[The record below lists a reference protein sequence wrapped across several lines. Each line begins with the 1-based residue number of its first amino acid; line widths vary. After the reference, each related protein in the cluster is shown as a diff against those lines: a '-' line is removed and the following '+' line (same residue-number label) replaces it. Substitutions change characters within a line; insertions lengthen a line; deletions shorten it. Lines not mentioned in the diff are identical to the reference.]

1 MTAGGTERS
10 GRGGKPGAVLVVGAG
25 IAGIQSSLDLANAG
39 FKVYLLESG
48 PAIGGIMAQLDKTF
62 PTNDCAMCIM
72 SPKLVECGRHFN
84 IELLSDAQIEE
95 VTGEAGDFRVKVL
108 KRPRFVDPA
117 KCTGCAECEKV
128 CPVKLP
134 SRFDERLVDRRAIYR
149 LFAQAYPSAFS
160 IDKKARPACQVSC
173 PAGVHA
179 QGYVALVREKKY
191 HEAYELVRKHNPF
204 VSICG
209 RVCHH
214 PCETN
219 CRRGE
224 YDEPIAIAAIKRFIA
239 DREYEERGTK
249 NEERGTENAG
259 GETAKDAK
267 SAKGE
272 GKRGNDEGAE
282 RSGGEAAKSAKA
294 EITSKKTVGVVGAG
308 PSGLTCALRLR
319 DQGYA
324 VTVYDEAGEPGGML
338 VSCLPE
344 YRIPKA
350 RAMQDI
356 ERILAAGIELKSGT
370 KVGCDVTLKELE
382 KRYDALYLA
391 VGCQAG
397 ADLPGPAVESKRVV
411 LGLDFLRQAKRGA
424 KIEGLGRKVVV
435 IGGGNVAV
443 DCARTA
449 ARLGAEEVS
458 MVCLETRNLD
468 SRDRM
473 PAHVWEIEAAEEEG
487 VVIRCCLGPKRIV
500 TKSGRVTGVETMRCT
515 SVYSDDGSF
524 APVYDKECVTETIPA
539 DTVIVAIGQRSQL
552 EGFETLKQTRGR
564 IEADPVTLE
573 TSVPGIFAG
582 GDIVSGPAS
591 IVEAVHHG
599 NEAAVSISR
608 YLAGE
613 NLREGRRTKDE
624 ERRANEEL
632 PEKELPEF
640 VEKKPR
646 QQMPVLAAG
655 KRVRNF
661 AECELGLN
669 EEQAL
674 AEASRCLEC
683 GVCSECLECE
693 RVCEAHAV
701 VHEMPAQHRE
711 IGVGAIILANGAE
724 KYNPRLKYEFGFGMY
739 PNVVTSIQFERIL
752 AASGPFGGHLQRPGD
767 GKAPKR
773 IAWVQ
778 CVGSRDDEAG
788 NTYCSS
794 VCCMYG
800 IKEAVIA
807 KEHARDIEA
816 TIFYMDI
823 RTHGKDFDRYYERA
837 KKEHGVRFV
846 RARVG
851 KVDERPESG
860 NLIVH
865 YANEGNGGMRSE
877 EFDMVVLSV
886 GFSPP
891 ADAPELADKLG
902 IRLNRHRFFQTAR
915 FCPTETTRPGIFVC
929 GAAAAPKDIP
939 ETVTQASAAASGAAE
954 IMHDARGTEVVQK
967 TYPPERS
974 VAGEAPRIG
983 VFVCRCGINI
993 ASTVDVPSVAAY
1005 ARTLPDVVHVDENL
1019 FTCSQDTQHKIKTAI
1034 EEHKLNRVV
1043 VASCTP
1049 RTHEPLFQETLREA
1063 GLNPHLFE
1071 MANIRD
1077 QCSWTHMREPERATA
1092 KAKSLVEMAVAKA
1105 GLLEPLK
1112 TVVLPVTQKALV
1124 LGGGLAGMV
1133 SALSIAEQGFEVTL
1147 IEREKELG
1155 GNARNLRYSLEG
1167 ADVKAYLG
1175 SLMARVE
1182 THPRIKVYKGAS
1194 AESIQGYIGNY
1205 KTKIKIAGRDY
1216 EPEVEHGVVVVATGA
1231 KEARPKEYL
1240 YGEDDRVITQLELEQ
1255 RIAGADA
1262 TRLARLKN
1270 VVMIQC
1276 VGSRDEE
1283 RPYCSR
1289 VCCQDAVKNALKL
1302 KELNPKVNV
1311 YVFCRDVR
1319 TYGFL
1324 EEYYQRAR
1332 DLGVVFVRYEPEEK
1346 PTVERDGDK
1355 LVVKARDSILGAALS
1370 INPDLVVLA
1379 SGIIPHDDAA
1389 AVSRML
1395 KIPLNEDGFF
1405 LEAHV
1410 KLRPVD
1416 FATEGVFLAGLA
1428 HSPKNIQETVAQAK
1442 AAAAR
1447 AATILAKD
1455 TYEAGAT
1462 TAVVNDLVCAGC
1474 GICAS
1479 VCAYGAPGLVEK
1491 DGKTVSRV
1499 NEALCKGC
1507 GNCTAA
1513 CPSGAM
1519 SHLGFNSRQTR
1530 AMLRAA
1536 LRAASEPALKE

>member
-1 MTAGGTERS
+1 M
-10 GRGGKPGAVLVVGAG
+10 VVGAG

-39 FKVYLLESG
+39 FKVYLLEDA

-84 IELLSDAQIEE
+84 VEMLSGTEIEE
-95 VTGEAGDFRVKVL
+95 VTGEAGNFRVKLL
-108 KRPRFVDPA
+108 KRPRFVDIA
-117 KCTGCAECEKV
+117 KCTGCAECEKA

-134 SRFDERLVDRRAIYR
+134 SRFDEKLGDRHAVYR
-149 LFAQAYPSAFS
+149 LFAQAYPSAFA
-160 IDKKARPACQVSC
+160 IEKKARPACQKAC

-179 QGYVALVREKKY
+179 QGYVALMREKKY

-214 PCETN
+214 PCESE

-239 DREYEERGTK
+239 DKEYEQGTQVLP
-249 NEERGTENAG
+249 
-259 GETAKDAK
+259 
-267 SAKGE
+267 
-272 GKRGNDEGAE
+272 
-282 RSGGEAAKSAKA
+282 A
-294 EITSKKTVGVVGAG
+294 EITSKKTVGIVGAG
-308 PSGLTCALRLR
+308 PAGLTCALRLR
-319 DQGYA
+319 ERGVA
-324 VTVYDEAGEPGGML
+324 VTVYDEATEPGGML

-344 YRIPKA
+344 YRIPKKL
-350 RAMQDI
+350 AMQDI
-356 ERILAAGIELKSGT
+356 ERILASGIELKPGVR
-370 KVGCDVTLKELE
+370 VGRDLTLEELR
-382 KRYDALYLA
+382 KRHDAVYVA
-391 VGCQAG
+391 VGCQDG
-397 ADLPGPAVESKRVV
+397 AELPGQSVESKRVL
-411 LGLDFLRQAKRGA
+411 LGLDFLRQAKAGT
-424 KIEGLGRKVVV
+424 KVDLGKKVVV
-435 IGGGNVAV
+435 VGGGNVAV

-449 ARLGAEEVS
+449 ARLGVEEVS
-458 MVCLETRNLD
+458 LLCLETRDLE

-473 PAHVWEIEAAEEEG
+473 PAHAWEIEAAEEEG
-487 VVIRCCLGPKRIV
+487 VMVRCCLGPKKILS
-500 TKSGRVTGVETMRCT
+500 KNGKVTGVETMRCT
-515 SVYSDDGSF
+515 SVYKDDGSF
-524 APVYDKECVTETIPA
+524 APVYDRECEADTIPA

-552 EGFETLKQTRGR
+552 EGLSLLKQARGR
-564 IEADPVTLE
+564 IEADPVTFE
-573 TSVPGIFAG
+573 TSAAGVFAG
-582 GDIVSGPAS
+582 GDVVSGPAS
-591 IVEAVHHG
+591 IVEAVEHG
-599 NEAAVSISR
+599 NEAAESIRR

-613 NLREGRRTKDE
+613 DLRQGREVK
-624 ERRANEEL
+624 AEEL

-640 VEKKPR
+640 VEKKAR
-646 QQMPVLAAG
+646 EKMPELPAG
-655 KRVRNF
+655 RRVRNF
-661 AECELGLN
+661 DEVELGLT

-674 AEASRCLEC
+674 AEAARCLEC
-683 GVCSECLECE
+683 GICSECLECE
-693 RVCEAHAV
+693 RVCEAEAV
-701 VHEMPAQHRE
+701 VHGAEPEHRE
-711 IGVGAIILANGAE
+711 IGVGAIIVANGAE
-724 KYNPRLKYEFGFGMY
+724 KYDPKFKYEFGFGKF

-752 AASGPFGGHLQRPGD
+752 SASGPYGGHLKRPGD

-773 IAWVQ
+773 IAWIQ

-807 KEHARDIEA
+807 KEHAPETEP

-823 RTHGKDFDRYYERA
+823 RAHGKDFDKYFERA

-846 RARVG
+846 RSRVAG
-851 KVDERPESG
+851 VEEKPGTG
-860 NLIVH
+860 NLLLH
-865 YANEGNGGMRSE
+865 YSADGNGGLATE

-886 GFSPP
+886 GFSPSESAP
-891 ADAPELADKLG
+891 ALADKLG
-902 IRLNRHRFFQTAR
+902 VRLNRHRFFQTAR
-915 FCPTETTRPGIFVC
+915 FCPTETTRPGVFVC
-929 GAAAAPKDIP
+929 GAAASPKDIP

-954 IMHDARGTEVVQK
+954 ILSGVRGTEVSAK
-967 TYPPERS
+967 TYPRERE
-974 VAGEAPRIG
+974 VAKEEPRIG

-993 ASTVDVPSVAAY
+993 AGTVNVPGVAEHAK
-1005 ARTLPDVVHVDENL
+1005 TLPGVVFVDENL
-1019 FTCSQDTQHKIKTAI
+1019 FTCSQDTQQKIKNAI

-1049 RTHEPLFQETLREA
+1049 RTHEPLFQETMREA

-1077 QCSWTHMREPERATA
+1077 QCSWTHMQEPEQATA
-1092 KAKSLVEMAVAKA
+1092 KARGLVEMAVAKA
-1105 GLLEPLK
+1105 GFLEPLK

-1124 LGGGLAGMV
+1124 IGGGLAGMV
-1133 SALSIAEQGFEVTL
+1133 SAVSIAEQGFDVTL
-1147 IEREKELG
+1147 VERERELG

-1182 THPRIKVYKGAS
+1182 THPRIKVYKGATV
-1194 AESIQGYIGNY
+1194 ESIQGYIGNY
-1205 KTKIKIAGRDY
+1205 KTKLKLAGRDY
-1216 EPEVEHGVVVVATGA
+1216 APEIEHGVVIVATGA
-1231 KEARPKEYL
+1231 KEARPVEYL
-1240 YGEDDRVITQLELEQ
+1240 YGEDERVITQLELEQ
-1255 RIAGADA
+1255 RIAGPDA
-1262 TRLARLKN
+1262 TKLARVKN

-1276 VGSRDEE
+1276 VGSREDE

-1302 KELNPKVNV
+1302 KELNPKQNV
-1311 YVFCRDVR
+1311 YVLCRDVR

-1324 EEYYQRAR
+1324 EEYYQKAR

-1346 PTVERDGDK
+1346 PVVEKDGDK
-1355 LVVKARDSILGAALS
+1355 LKVTVHDKVLNASLVV
-1370 INPDLVVLA
+1370 NPDLVVLA

-1389 AVSRML
+1389 VTSRML
-1395 KIPLNEDGFF
+1395 KVPLNEDGFF

-1428 HSPKNIQETVAQAK
+1428 HSPKNIQETVAQAR

-1447 AATILAKD
+1447 AATILARD
-1455 TYEAGAT
+1455 QYEAGAT
-1462 TAVVNDLVCAGC
+1462 IAVVNDLVCAGC

-1491 DGKTVSRV
+1491 DGKTISRV

-1513 CPSGAM
+1513 CPTGAM
-1519 SHLGFNSRQTR
+1519 SHMGFSLRQTR
-1530 AMLRAA
+1530 AMLAAA
-1536 LRAASEPALKE
+1536 LKPDAAGCSCAPAAK

>member
-1 MTAGGTERS
+1 MMEVQS
-10 GRGGKPGAVLVVGAG
+10 VNGKPGAVLVVGAG

-84 IELLSDAQIEE
+84 IELLSGAEIEA
-95 VTGEAGDFRVKVL
+95 VAGEAGDFRVKVL
-108 KRPRFVDPA
+108 KQPRFVDPA

-134 SRFDERLVDRRAIYR
+134 STFDERLVDRRAVYR

-160 IDKKARPACQVSC
+160 IDKKARPSCQVSC

-239 DREYEERGTK
+239 DEEART
-249 NEERGTENAG
+249 NR
-259 GETAKDAK
+259 
-267 SAKGE
+267 
-272 GKRGNDEGAE
+272 DEHG
-282 RSGGEAAKSAKA
+282 RPLTDTVKKA

-319 DQGYA
+319 DSGYA

-350 RAMQDI
+350 NAMQDI
-356 ERILAAGIELKSGT
+356 ERILAAGIDLKPGT
-370 KVGCDVTLKELE
+370 KVGRDVTLKQLK
-382 KRYDALYLA
+382 KRHDAVYVA
-391 VGCQAG
+391 VGCQTA
-397 ADLPGPAVESKRVV
+397 AELPGQTADSKRV
-411 LGLDFLRQAKRGA
+411 LPGLDFLRDVKRGA
-424 KIEGLGRKVVV
+424 KVERLGKKVVV

-443 DCARTA
+443 DCARSA
-449 ARLGAEEVS
+449 LRLGAEEAS
-458 MVCLETRNLD
+458 MLCLETRNLD

-473 PAHVWEIEAAEEEG
+473 PAHAWEIEAAEEEG
-487 VVIRCCLGPKRIV
+487 VVIRCCFGPKKIV
-500 TKSGRVTGVETMRCT
+500 TKSGRVSGVETMRCT

-524 APVYDKECVTETIPA
+524 APVYDKECTTETIPA
-539 DTVIVAIGQRSQL
+539 DSVIVAIGQRSQL
-552 EGFETLKQTRGR
+552 EGFEELKQTRGR
-564 IEADPVTLE
+564 IETDPLTLE
-573 TSVPGIFAG
+573 TSVPGVFAG

-608 YLAGE
+608 YLSGE
-613 NLREGRRTKDE
+613 NLREGRKTRDE

-640 VEKKPR
+640 VEKKYR
-646 QQMPVLAAG
+646 EIMPVAAAG
-655 KRVRNF
+655 RRVRNF
-661 AECELGLN
+661 GECELGLS

-693 RVCEAHAV
+693 RACEADAV
-701 VHEMPAQHRE
+701 VHSMRPERQE

-778 CVGSRDDEAG
+778 CVGSRDDEVG

-816 TIFYMDI
+816 TVFYMDI
-823 RTHGKDFDRYYERA
+823 RAHGKDFDRYYERA

-846 RARVG
+846 RSRVA
-851 KVDERPESG
+851 KVDEKAGTG

-865 YANEGNGGMRSE
+865 YAADGNGGMTSE

-915 FCPTETTRPGIFVC
+915 FCPTETTRAGVFVC

-954 IMHDARGTEVVQK
+954 IMHGTRGTEVVEK
-967 TYPPERS
+967 TYPPERD
-974 VAGEAPRIG
+974 VAGEPPRIG

-993 ASTVDVPSVAAY
+993 ASTVDVPSVAEF
-1005 ARTLPDVVHVDENL
+1005 ARTLPDVVFVDENL

-1049 RTHEPLFQETLREA
+1049 RTHEPLFQETMREA

-1077 QCSWTHMREPERATA
+1077 QCSWTHMQEPKRATA
-1092 KAKSLVEMAVAKA
+1092 KARSLVEMAVAKA

-1133 SALSIAEQGFEVTL
+1133 SALSIAEQGFDVTL
-1147 IEREKELG
+1147 VERERELG

-1182 THPRIKVYKGAS
+1182 THPRIKVYKGATV
-1194 AESIQGYIGNY
+1194 ESIQGYIGNY
-1205 KTKIKIAGRDY
+1205 QTKLKLAGRDY
-1216 EPEVEHGVVVVATGA
+1216 EPEVEHGVVIVATGA
-1231 KEARPKEYL
+1231 REARPKEYL

-1262 TRLARLKN
+1262 TKLARLKN
-1270 VVMIQC
+1270 LVMIQC

-1311 YVFCRDVR
+1311 YVLCRDVR

-1332 DLGVVFVRYEPEEK
+1332 DLGVVFVRYESDEK
-1346 PTVERDGDK
+1346 PTVEADGDK
-1355 LVVKARDSILGAALS
+1355 LLVKVRDITLGATLS

-1447 AATILAKD
+1447 AATILARN

-1474 GICAS
+1474 GICVS
-1479 VCAYGAPGLVEK
+1479 VCAYGAPGLIEK

-1507 GNCTAA
+1507 GNCVAA

-1519 SHLGFNSRQTR
+1519 SHLGFSRRQTR

-1536 LRAASEPALKE
+1536 LHATLEPALKE

>member
-1 MTAGGTERS
+1 
-10 GRGGKPGAVLVVGAG
+10 VLVVGAG

-84 IELLSDAQIEE
+84 IELLSGAQIEA
-95 VTGEAGDFRVKVL
+95 VSGEAGDFRVKVL

-117 KCTGCAECEKV
+117 KCTGCGECEKV

-134 SRFDERLVDRRAIYR
+134 STFDERLVDRRAVYR

-160 IDKKARPACQVSC
+160 IDKKARPACQMSC

-224 YDEPIAIAAIKRFIA
+224 YDEPIAIAAIKRFMA
-239 DREYEERGTK
+239 DEEARTNTDGQGRPRTDTVK
-249 NEERGTENAG
+249 
-259 GETAKDAK
+259 
-267 SAKGE
+267 
-272 GKRGNDEGAE
+272 
-282 RSGGEAAKSAKA
+282 KA

-324 VTVYDEAGEPGGML
+324 VTVYDEAEEPGGML

-350 RAMQDI
+350 CAMQDI
-356 ERILAAGIELKSGT
+356 DRILAAGIDLKPGT
-370 KVGCDVTLKELE
+370 KVGRDVTLKELK
-382 KRYDALYLA
+382 KRHDAVYVA
-391 VGCQAG
+391 VGCQTA
-397 ADLPGPAVESKRVV
+397 AELPGEDGRTKNEERGTNRRVL
-411 LGLDFLRQAKRGA
+411 LGLDFLRQAKTGT
-424 KIEGLGRKVVV
+424 KVKGKVESGNDEGGKGIGKKVVV

-449 ARLGAEEVS
+449 LRMGAEEVS

-473 PAHVWEIEAAEEEG
+473 PAHAWEIEAAEEEG
-487 VVIRCCLGPKRIV
+487 VVIRCCLGPKKIV
-500 TKSGRVTGVETMRCT
+500 TKSGRVTGVETMSCT

-524 APVYDKECVTETIPA
+524 APVYDKECTTETIPA
-539 DTVIVAIGQRSQL
+539 DTVIIAIGQRSQL
-552 EGFETLKQTRGR
+552 EGFKELKQTRGR
-564 IEADPVTLE
+564 IETDPLTLE
-573 TSVPGIFAG
+573 TNVPGVFAG

-608 YLAGE
+608 YLAGG
-613 NLREGRRTKDE
+613 NLQEGRKTRDE

-640 VEKKPR
+640 VEKKSR
-646 QQMPVLAAG
+646 QRMPVLAAG

-661 AECELGLN
+661 EECELGLS

-674 AEASRCLEC
+674 AEANRCLEC

-693 RVCEAHAV
+693 RVCEADAV
-701 VHEMPAQHRE
+701 VHSMAPERRE

-767 GKAPKR
+767 GKSPKR
-773 IAWVQ
+773 VAWVQ

-807 KEHARDIEA
+807 KEHARELEP

-823 RTHGKDFDRYYERA
+823 RAHGKDFDRYYERA
-837 KKEHGVRFV
+837 KKEYGVRFV
-846 RARVG
+846 RSRVA
-851 KVDERPESG
+851 KVDERPETG
-860 NLIVH
+860 NLVVH
-865 YANEGNGGMRSE
+865 YAAEGNGGVKSE

-902 IRLNRHRFFQTAR
+902 IRLNQHRFFQTAR

-954 IMHDARGTEVVQK
+954 IMHGTRGTEVAEK
-967 TYPPERS
+967 TYPPERD

-993 ASTVDVPSVAAY
+993 ASTVDVPSVAEF
-1005 ARTLPDVVHVDENL
+1005 ARTLPDVVFADENL
-1019 FTCSQDTQHKIKTAI
+1019 FTCSQDTQQKIKTAI

-1049 RTHEPLFQETLREA
+1049 RTHEPLFQETMREA

-1077 QCSWTHMREPERATA
+1077 QCSWTHMQEPERATA
-1092 KAKSLVEMAVAKA
+1092 KARSLVEMAVAKA

-1112 TVVLPVTQKALV
+1112 SVVLPVTQKALV

-1147 IEREKELG
+1147 VEREKELG

-1182 THPRIKVYKGAS
+1182 THPRIKVYKGAT

-1205 KTKIKIAGRDY
+1205 KTKLKLAGRDY
-1216 EPEVEHGVVVVATGA
+1216 EPEVEHGVVIVATGA
-1231 KEARPKEYL
+1231 REARPKEYL

-1255 RIAGADA
+1255 RIVGADA
-1262 TRLARLKN
+1262 TKLARLKN

-1311 YVFCRDVR
+1311 YVLCRDVR

-1346 PTVERDGDK
+1346 PTVEADGDK
-1355 LVVKARDSILGAALS
+1355 LLVKAKDSTLGATLS
-1370 INPDLVVLA
+1370 ISPDLVVLA

-1389 AVSRML
+1389 VVSRML

-1447 AATILAKD
+1447 AATILARD

-1479 VCAYGAPGLVEK
+1479 VCAYGAPGLIEK

-1507 GNCTAA
+1507 GNCVAA

-1519 SHLGFNSRQTR
+1519 SHLGFSRRQTR
-1530 AMLRAA
+1530 AMLHAA
-1536 LRAASEPALKE
+1536 LRPEPALKE